1 MGFLRRNSNGSTGY
15 HFLRK
20 SGPIVKKDREN
31 SNALSTIK
39 KEMTETKEEENNN
52 GETEMEEDNKDENNQ
67 DEDEDE
73 DEQVDE
79 SRELPLMFGG
89 LVEGLQS
96 NSWTMASFLE
106 DKKNKSSPS
115 KTHLFSKYIKK
126 LLR

>member
-20 SGPIVKKDREN
+20 SGPIVKKEREN
-31 SNALSTIK
+31 SNSSLTIK
-39 KEMTETKEEENNN
+39 KEMAEENNTD
-52 GETEMEEDNKDENNQ
+52 ETEMMEEDNKEDVNKDQNNQ
-67 DEDEDE
+67 DEDDNED
-73 DEQVDE
+73 DQIDE

-115 KTHLFSKYIKK
+115 KTHIYFLK
-126 LLR
+126 